1 MGIRSIRYCDI
12 SGTEDEV
19 DSHQIN
25 IDQMRV
31 DIDLAASEYRKLLEL
46 LQPYLDAGRI
56 EASAPDFAVPSAPTR
71 RGRTRTRTDLN
82 ADERARLRQWAEEK
96 GIPVAANNRF
106 KMSIV
111 NQWRADNATTDTV
124 TAE

>member
-12 SGTEDEV
+12 SGTV
-19 DSHQIN
+19 DDVDAHEIN

-31 DIDLAASEYRKLLEL
+31 EIDLAASEYRKLLEL
-46 LQPYLDAGRI
+46 LKPYLDAGRI
-56 EASAPDFAVPSAPTR
+56 EASAPDFSRLSAPAR
-71 RGRTRTRTDLN
+71 RRTRSTDLT

-111 NQWRADNATTDTV
+111 NQWRAE
-124 TAE
+124 TAPTK